1 MYLLVVEDERKVAGF
16 LKQGLE
22 EEGYEVDCAYD
33 GEEALECLRARPYDL
48 VILDLM
54 LPRVDGLEVLR
65 RFREEMAG
73 GTPVLVL
80 TAKDSVE
87 DVVKGLDS
95 GADDYLTKPFAFEE
109 LLARVRA
116 LLRRREKERELRV
129 EDLVLDLTARKAKR
143 GDKEVELTAKEFA
156 LLEYLMRRSGEVLS
170 REEIAEHVWGQD
182 FDPLT
187 NIVDVYINHLRK
199 KIDQGAP
206 KKLIHTVRG
215 VGYSLHG

>member
-1 MYLLVVEDERKVAGF
+1 MVVEDERKVAGF

-33 GEEALECLRARPYDL
+33 GEEALERLRARPYDL

-65 RFREEMAG
+65 RFRGEMAG